1 LYSLDEEKWIECK
14 ADGQFSKPV
23 FGHGSVMCGEQL
35 IIIGGNIPN
44 FDERD
49 NSIHPD

>member
-14 ADGQFSKPV
+14 ADGQLPKPV
-23 FGHGSVMCGEQL
+23 FGHGSVLCGEQL